1 MVLLLSATL
10 NAWFGESGVLAAAAV
25 AGFVDTHSAAVSV
38 ASLVA
43 ANKMSA
49 REAVVPILA
58 GLTTNTVSKVVF
70 ASVAGGRRFAVQ
82 IIPGLVLMVV
92 AAWIGLAFPLPR

>member
-1 MVLLLSATL
+1 M
-10 NAWFGESGVLAAAAV
+10 LAAAAI
-25 AGFVDTHSAAVSV
+25 AGFADTHSAAVSV

-43 ANKMSA
+43 ANKMAA

-70 ASVAGGRRFAVQ
+70 ASVAGGRRFAAQVV
-82 IIPGLVLMVV
+82 PGLVLMI
-92 AAWIGLAFPLPR
+92 AATWIGLAFLWTR